1 MKGILGKKI
10 GMTHVF
16 AQDGRVVPVT
26 VIEAGPCKVVQLK
39 RVDSDGYSAVQIAFD
54 EIKKGKNV
62 PKGRLG
68 HFKKRSLAPYRFLRE
83 IKMEGLKV
91 GDDVAVDIFN
101 KGERVSVTGV
111 SKGKGFQGVMKRHN
125 YKGGPGSHGS
135 MFNRAPG
142 SIGQS
147 SFPSRVWKNKGMP
160 GHMGDEKVTTK
171 NIEVVDIRG
180 EQNLLIVK
188 GSVPGAN
195 GGYLII
201 RSDGATPA
209 SDSSDAPR
217 RKDSLRESAGN

>member
-1 MKGILGKKI
+1 MKGILGKKV
-10 GMTHVF
+10 GMTHLF
-16 AQDGRVVPVT
+16 SEDGRVVPVT

-39 RVDSDGYSAVQIAFD
+39 RVESDGYSAVQIGFD
-54 EIKKGKNV
+54 EIKKEKNI

-68 HFKKRSLAPYRFLRE
+68 HFKKISLPPYRFLRE

-91 GDDVAVDIFN
+91 GDDIAVDIFD
-101 KGERVSVTGV
+101 KGEKVLVTGV

-171 NIEVVDIRG
+171 NIEVVDIRE

-201 RSDGATPA
+201 RSVGAILRSKRLN
-209 SDSSDAPR
+209 SDS
-217 RKDSLRESAGN
+217 L